1 MNFMTV
7 STMLSSSSSSPQ
19 PVGTAF
25 LGRVR
30 LPSEACSIAAAASAS
45 FSSFFLMPY
54 YTRNEKRE
62 KGFCSVNTA
71 EKQDY
76 KGDHEKHTATPAG
89 PEMYLSLI
97 YALCW
102 LCAHGLVH
110 SEHLCASIGVSVTQE
125 RDFSLFV
132 WPLRRMDDGMHSRYF
147 GLLSANLYGNRILK

>member
-54 YTRNEKRE
+54 CARGYRKEKRDTVLIRSYNQ
-62 KGFCSVNTA
+62 FL
-71 EKQDY
+71 QRD
-76 KGDHEKHTATPAG
+76 AG
-89 PEMYLSLI
+89 SELKLEEVGNHRPPRTQGLI
-97 YALCW
+97 KNWTLLRTTCYPP
-102 LCAHGLVH
+102 
-110 SEHLCASIGVSVTQE
+110 I
-125 RDFSLFV
+125 RLFHY
-132 WPLRRMDDGMHSRYF
+132 R
-147 GLLSANLYGNRILK
+147 LLSPPQRLGTSRFSREIDETLR